1 MMKLDQAEK
10 IAQAARNHAR
20 ANNFKPMAF
29 AVLDSRGV
37 VRCLLNE
44 DGTSLHRAEVAI
56 GKAYGA
62 ISLGIS
68 SRKLGERAEKQAYFI
83 AAAAQAAGLSQWGMA
98 GAACIKVLAGVGTI
112 RLEGGEIPSVV
123 LQLGRE
129 VLAEA
134 CTFFHHGDQG

>member
-83 AAAAQAAGLSQWGMA
+83 AAAAQAAGGKLVPVA
-98 GAACIKVLAGVGTI
+98 GGVLIRNAGGDLLGAIGISGDTSDNDEEACCAGVA
-112 RLEGGEIPSVV
+112 SVGLV
-123 LQLGRE
+123 
-129 VLAEA
+129 AE
-134 CTFFHHGDQG
+134 T